1 MSHTEGKLSLEKYGN
16 IKTEGGDDFRLN
28 GATLSG
34 NDVAVANT
42 RRLVACWNACDGLP
56 QDDLDELAEMPNAV
70 MNLAR
75 FSDDLVKERD
85 ELVALLYDLLSVA
98 DADPELSQYPA
109 AKATREL
116 LAKKYPEAS

>member
-1 MSHTEGKLSLEKYGN
+1 LLDWDRELCITA
-16 IKTEGGDDFRLN
+16 DDN
-28 GATLSG
+28 E
-34 NDVAVANT
+34 ANA

-85 ELVALLYDLLSVA
+85 ELVSILRRTVKYANRKPFNLTKEI
-98 DADPELSQYPA
+98 DAVL
-109 AKATREL
+109 T
-116 LAKKYPEAS
+116 KYPEAS